1 MTELPSDRTP
11 TPAAPTEGDELSSD
25 IVAATA
31 TGTGTGTSARAGPVP
46 AASSGSQA
54 GRQKRHRDDMTP
66 TTPRSEDETKVLGG
80 LTPLAKKGRVQPD
93 AKSKLVAG
101 TGADDGPQGVASTS
115 SSLASSSTADVE
127 AEQADIDDNDEEDED
142 EDDEDE
148 EGDTRITPP
157 RSAPTGLEPNS
168 PPPTPMQST
177 KRGAEGQETKAI
189 RKRVANLEWKDG
201 EQGVSRVTTTNESDV
216 EIADVAAEVSE
227 SAEMAEGEEAQ
238 VADEVHETAKGVHQE
253 DSEAEDKLMKERE
266 ASVAADVAE
275 SAQMLAQEDEA
286 KQDQDEHIADV
297 ASEVAA
303 SAKKVAQEDKKDQE
317 VAQVAAEVAESAKVL
332 APEVPT
338 EPTPPANPPAT
349 APTAPATTSFS
360 AFSSSSSPFASVSGA
375 SPLSGMAQPK
385 ASTGFAEYVPPTT
398 EAKPKSRTSFG
409 GEAAPLVTS
418 PPLPASHPETVAS
431 PPTTVDSAPI
441 SLVGRSSPSAEP
453 VPVPAKIIPTFT
465 SSTSSSTF
473 TATTPLG
480 DSAFSSGP
488 SSFAKFASTSGFAAA
503 SSSSKDPLASTSTN
517 SGALGSTSTTASG
530 GFGSFSGASP
540 FASISSKSKTSALSA
555 QGSHEETNGDEST
568 GSSSTRSRK
577 MGEPE
582 EIDESKRVFTEQ
594 EVVTGEEEDELVHS
608 VRSKLFVMHEGA
620 WAERGVGLLRLNR
633 TQGKEDKTG
642 ARLVMRADAT
652 HRLLLNATLFPSF
665 SIEVNQEKYVR
676 FAVIEAGEPTSY
688 MLRLSGATTAN
699 ALVKA
704 VSEEVDRL
712 E

>member
-1 MTELPSDRTP
+1 MADLPSDPTP
-11 TPAAPTEGDELSSD
+11 TPAAPTEGDELSS
-25 IVAATA
+25 
-31 TGTGTGTSARAGPVP
+31 GTGRSAGAGPVP
-46 AASSGSQA
+46 SASSGSKA

-101 TGADDGPQGVASTS
+101 TGADDGQQGVASTS

-127 AEQADIDDNDEEDED
+127 AEQADIDDNDEEEED

-148 EGDTRITPP
+148 EGDKHITPP

-177 KRGAEGQETKAI
+177 QRRAEGQETKAI

-201 EQGVSRVTTTNESDV
+201 EQGVSTVTTTNESDV
-216 EIADVAAEVSE
+216 EIADVAAEVLE
-227 SAEMAEGEEAQ
+227 SAKMAEGEEAQ

-286 KQDQDEHIADV
+286 KQDKDEHIADV

-332 APEVPT
+332 APEIPT

-385 ASTGFAEYVPPTT
+385 ASTGFAEYIPPTT

-418 PPLPASHPETVAS
+418 PPLPASHPETV
-431 PPTTVDSAPI
+431 DSAPL

-465 SSTSSSTF
+465 SSTASSTF

-480 DSAFSSGP
+480 NSAFSTGP
-488 SSFAKFASTSGFAAA
+488 SPFAKFASTSGFAAA

-688 MLRLSGATTAN
+688 MLRLSGPTTAN

-704 VSEEVDRL
+704 VSEEVNRL